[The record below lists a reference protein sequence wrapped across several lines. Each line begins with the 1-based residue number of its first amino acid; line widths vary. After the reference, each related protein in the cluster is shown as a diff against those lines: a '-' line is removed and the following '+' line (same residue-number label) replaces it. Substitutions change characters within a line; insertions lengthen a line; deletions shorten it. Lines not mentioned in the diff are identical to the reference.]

1 MKKYFKEAFAVF
13 LIVIVTI
20 VFSLNTNAETDTVK
34 VTFADAYLTFE
45 VWQGDG
51 NTSISIGDDFLT
63 KDRDI
68 VKFEEFKEVQF
79 KGEVFDDSNYFVTE
93 EDNKTIITLK
103 EEYLK
108 TLKDGT
114 YMFDAVFFR
123 AIIPMKLH
131 VVTHK
136 ISLTDAYFAFETWN
150 GDGSAQVKLNPTT
163 FSIEFYPELFVE
175 LLYKGVKV
183 DSSNYSISKFGNV
196 TNIILKEEYVKT
208 LPEGE
213 HYFTADFMNV
223 NVKLKLRIE
232 ILKTT
237 VPIKKPKQ
245 VKNVKV
251 ISNKKKI
258 IIKWKKQKYITG
270 YQVKI
275 GRNNKITKNKKVI
288 TINKNKNKIVF
299 KDLKANKK
307 YFVKVRAYKV
317 INGKKY
323 WGVWSKRVSKKTL

>member
-1 MKKYFKEAFAVF
+1 MQGGIILKKYFKEAFAVF

-63 KDRDI
+63 KDCDI

-93 EDNKTIITLK
+93 EDNKTIIT
-103 EEYLK
+103 
-108 TLKDGT
+108 
-114 YMFDAVFFR
+114 
-123 AIIPMKLH
+123 
-131 VVTHK
+131 
-136 ISLTDAYFAFETWN
+136 
-150 GDGSAQVKLNPTT
+150 
-163 FSIEFYPELFVE
+163 
-175 LLYKGVKV
+175 
-183 DSSNYSISKFGNV
+183 
-196 TNIILKEEYVKT
+196 LKEEYVKT

-323 WGVWSKRVSKKTL
+323 WGVWSKRVSKKNIVGSIFAK

>member
-1 MKKYFKEAFAVF
+1 
-13 LIVIVTI
+13 
-20 VFSLNTNAETDTVK
+20 
-34 VTFADAYLTFE
+34 
-45 VWQGDG
+45 
-51 NTSISIGDDFLT
+51 
-63 KDRDI
+63 
-68 VKFEEFKEVQF
+68 
-79 KGEVFDDSNYFVTE
+79 
-93 EDNKTIITLK
+93 
-103 EEYLK
+103 
-108 TLKDGT
+108 
-114 YMFDAVFFR
+114 
-123 AIIPMKLH
+123 MKLH

-270 YQVKI
+270 VYVNRKFGQPLI
-275 GRNNKITKNKKVI
+275 EN
-288 TINKNKNKIVF
+288 
-299 KDLKANKK
+299 
-307 YFVKVRAYKV
+307 
-317 INGKKY
+317 
-323 WGVWSKRVSKKTL
+323 